1 MNVLFF
7 DTETTG
13 LNNDKK
19 PPTDPCQPMPMQL
32 GLKLDGLERREVGAI
47 STMVKTHGRWT
58 PHPKA
63 VNVHGISA
71 PVADAYGTELIT
83 AYELW
88 TDYVAAADILVA
100 HNANYDITVM
110 RRAAKVY
117 AEDTETE
124 YQDPF
129 EGKKVICTMLACI
142 DIVKAPPRR
151 NGQWKWPK
159 LEECTQ
165 HFFGH
170 GVEGAHDALSD
181 VKATA
186 KVFYHLMDIGAFG
199 QGGV

>member
-13 LNNDKK
+13 LNKPK
-19 PPTDPCQPMPMQL
+19 LPPTHPDQPMAMQL
-32 GLKLDGLERREVGAI
+32 GMKLDGLERREVGAI
-47 STMVKTHGRWT
+47 STMIKTHGLWE

-63 VNVHGISA
+63 EAVHGISA

-88 TDYVAAADILVA
+88 LDYVDSATLMVA
-100 HNANYDITVM
+100 HNAAYDITVM
-110 RRAAKVY
+110 RRMGQVY
-117 AEDTETE
+117 AEMTDQE

-129 EGKKVICTMLACI
+129 EGQKVICTMLACI
-142 DIVKAPPRR
+142 DIVKATPRR

-170 GVEGAHDALSD
+170 GVEGAHDAFSD

-186 KVFYHLMDIGAFG
+186 KVFYHLMDTGVFG
-199 QGGV
+199 EGGV

>member
-13 LNNDKK
+13 LNK
-19 PPTDPCQPMPMQL
+19 PKLDPTHPDQPMPVQL
-32 GLKLDGLERREVGAI
+32 GMKLDAINRTEVGAVNFLI
-47 STMVKTHGRWT
+47 KPHGRWT
-58 PHPKA
+58 IHPKA
-63 VNVHGISA
+63 EAVHGITG
-71 PVADAYGTELIT
+71 PLADAYGTELIT
-83 AYELW
+83 AYEFW
-88 TDYVAAADILVA
+88 TDYIAAADILVA
-100 HNANYDITVM
+100 HNAAYDITVM

-117 AEDTETE
+117 SEDTATP
-124 YQDPF
+124 YVDPF

-142 DIVKAPPRR
+142 DIVKASPRR

-159 LEECTQ
+159 LEECTH

-199 QGGV
+199 EGGV